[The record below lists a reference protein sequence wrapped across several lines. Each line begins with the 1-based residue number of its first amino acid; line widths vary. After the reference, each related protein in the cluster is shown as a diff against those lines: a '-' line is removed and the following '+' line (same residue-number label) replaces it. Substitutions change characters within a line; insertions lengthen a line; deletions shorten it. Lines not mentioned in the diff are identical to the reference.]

1 MEKRISLRIA
11 ALAVGFLFFGIL
23 GMANTALFDVDEG
36 AFSEATREMLASGDF
51 GFTFLNGKP
60 RFDKPILVYW
70 LQALSISILGQ
81 TELGARMVSLLAGI
95 TSAWIAARF
104 AFRWSKQ
111 AESALMVF
119 ALYGSCLGP
128 LVMRHAA
135 TADALLYLWLTA
147 SSCCLIES
155 IRLRESG
162 EETPEGLAKAR
173 QYLRLAWMS
182 SAFALLT
189 KGLIGLL
196 VPAFIVLGFCM
207 VRRNFKAL
215 GWSFSDATA
224 CLAWLA
230 IGLPWYA
237 YAYWRFS
244 DDFIQGLFGKHHVGR
259 SMQAMEG
266 HTGSWFYTLIMVL
279 LLSLPFTPVLISS
292 LWQQWRKHALR
303 ASDDQKGPGS
313 SAAHEGISAAS
324 LGLLSHGLGMLA
336 VFSVVATKLP
346 HYAMYALLPMLLLA
360 ALSPQI
366 AKLTWLSTCTFG
378 LLMIATIA
386 ALHPILLLTIESPSG
401 NRFYRA
407 LIEHGLE
414 HAVWGATEQGM
425 IALAFG
431 ALGFAMFTKHLLN
444 RWLYIGLALQITVCL
459 LLLPAL
465 GQVLQAPIK
474 ALATRAGDAVTV
486 SFQLRAPSFSFYRSA
501 VTEDRLPLPGEQ
513 VVLRASDFPNLHRAS
528 GDRTGW
534 VLVDGAGPL
543 LLLRRESN
551 DGN

>member
-95 TSAWIAARF
+95 ASAWIAARF

-386 ALHPILLLTIESPSG
+386 
-401 NRFYRA
+401 
-407 LIEHGLE
+407 
-414 HAVWGATEQGM
+414 GATEQGM